1 MYSNRT
7 IHGDRSS
14 NQWNKKKEVVM
25 KKKNEERR
33 WTDILQ
39 KQGSRWL
46 LIGDNG
52 GANEKKYED

>member
-1 MYSNRT
+1 
-7 IHGDRSS
+7 
-14 NQWNKKKEVVM
+14 M